1 MLVTSWEGIKRLI
14 IIGLAFSNMI
24 RVTSNSV
31 LVVPP
36 FECAWLCEE
45 LKFKQPGEG
54 CVTFEAR
61 ADNDVTVVFKEDSG
75 SRHYRTDS
83 GRNYT
88 VVLGSHRNKRLR
100 IEVDGQ
106 PVVDVPGTAV
116 SGTQFERYWIDINK
130 GVITVGKGDPG
141 KHVVY
146 LWKDTQPNYGVQY
159 VGLSSWDKFV
169 GYRNIKVLPAVQTE
183 ALSATDRFSRS
194 SLVQPG
200 FGNFLNCEDLADI
213 HFSAG
218 SAGTI
223 VHAHRILLASCC
235 SAYAER
241 LDAGGAGET
250 IPFLTVRAED
260 LLHLLKYAYLGSVTV
275 SLVAHVIVFSS
286 IKL

>member
-1 MLVTSWEGIKRLI
+1 MLAT
-14 IIGLAFSNMI
+14 MI

-45 LKFKQPGEG
+45 LRFKQPGEG

-61 ADNDVTVVFKEDSG
+61 ADNDVTVVFKEESG

-83 GRNYT
+83 GRHYT

-116 SGTQFERYWIDINK
+116 SSTQFERFWVDIRQ

-141 KHVVY
+141 QAVVY
-146 LWKDTQPNYGVQY
+146 RWADAQPNCGVQY

-169 GYRNIKVLPAVQTE
+169 GYRNIRVLPPVHTQRVP
-183 ALSATDRFSRS
+183 SANQ
-194 SLVQPG
+194 SLHFPLAQSG
-200 FGNFLNCEDLADI
+200 FGQFLNNDDLADV
-213 HFSAG
+213 HFSVG
-218 SAGTI
+218 SAGTV
-223 VHAHRILLASCC
+223 VHAHRVLLASCC
-235 SAYAER
+235 PAYAQHLEAVGP
-241 LDAGGAGET
+241 DGA
-250 IPFLTVRAED
+250 IALPAAKAED
-260 LLHLLKYAYLGSVTV
+260 LIHLLRYVYLGAVTV
-275 SLVAHVIVFSS
+275 R
-286 IKL
+286 KLRNANTMMDQF